1 LLARRDDTAV
11 RSGADE
17 LSPSLLVR
25 ATVKLLRRALW
36 ALSLGSLIA
45 GALRLRGKGGV
56 PPQEGGWKELD
67 VPPSRDG

>member
-1 LLARRDDTAV
+1 
-11 RSGADE
+11 
-17 LSPSLLVR
+17 
-25 ATVKLLRRALW
+25 VKLLRRALY

-67 VPPSRDG
+67 VPPAP